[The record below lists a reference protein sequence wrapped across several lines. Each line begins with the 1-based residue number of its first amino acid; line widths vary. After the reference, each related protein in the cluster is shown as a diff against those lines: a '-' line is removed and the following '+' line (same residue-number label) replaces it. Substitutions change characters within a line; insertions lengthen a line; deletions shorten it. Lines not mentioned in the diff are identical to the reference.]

1 MMLMAPV
8 NFPPMKN
15 HSIENSAANRRVISP
30 WILRCGLLVVLSL
43 CVVATASADAGKDH
57 FDHGIKA
64 SAAGDYAAALQYF
77 KKAQQAGLDTA
88 ALKYNLGVSYYKLGQ
103 YESARKFFLELTNVP
118 TFEQLA
124 YFNLGLIAN
133 KQKDEA
139 AAIRWFQRAYRDLS
153 SEKIRKLSAVALD
166 RLGVTARKTRR
177 SPPGWTG
184 AVSSSLTYD
193 SNVLL
198 ANNDLVGVTSK
209 SDTAV
214 NVSAFGGRWLK
225 GNMNNGVRMTLG
237 ANLRKYSKLN
247 QNDDSQLSAGVLR
260 YDRLG
265 DWKMRLGGGWDEVY
279 FNGSEYQRI
288 VSADVRG
295 LKDLSQSN
303 QLRLRYKL
311 SRILATN
318 AGYNYL
324 DGWRQQFRV
333 GLRQQHESVKIRY
346 YYQLELNDREDRV
359 YSGNLFTSYSPTRH
373 TLRATGWW
381 SLNDQWNAR
390 LDARFR
396 YSDYNK
402 ANIRLVGG
410 ANKEEQREDSQ
421 VRLSARISR
430 QFEKRWDVH
439 AQYTF
444 TRNDSTIDSI
454 AESNSYDRSV
464 IDAGVRWSF

>member
-1 MMLMAPV
+1 MLSAAV
-8 NFPPMKN
+8 NFLPMKN
-15 HSIENSAANRRVISP
+15 HPVENSAVNRCVMSP
-30 WILRCGLLVVLSL
+30 WIFRCCLLVVLSL
-43 CVVATASADAGKDH
+43 CVIATASADAGKDN

-64 SAAGDYAAALQYF
+64 AATGDYAAALQYF

-139 AAIRWFQRAYRDLS
+139 AAIRWFQRAYRGLS

-166 RLGVTARKTRR
+166 RLGVTARNTRR
-177 SPPGWTG
+177 SPPGWMG
-184 AVSSSLTYD
+184 VVSSSLTYD

-198 ANNDLVGVTSK
+198 ANNDLVGVTSE

-214 NVSAFGGRWLK
+214 NVSAFAGRWLK
-225 GNMNNGVRMTLG
+225 GNMNNGVRITLG

-247 QNDDSQLSAGVLR
+247 QNDDSQLSAVVLR

-265 DWKMRLGGGWDEVY
+265 DWKMRLGGGWDEIY
-279 FNGSEYQRI
+279 FNGSEYQRL

-295 LKDLSQSN
+295 RKDLSQSN

-311 SRILATN
+311 SRILATD
-318 AGYNYL
+318 AVFDYL

-346 YYQLELNDREDRV
+346 YYQLELNNRQDR
-359 YSGNLFTSYSPTRH
+359 YGTSLPFTSYSPTRH

-381 SLNDQWNAR
+381 TLNNQWNTR

-402 ANIRLVGG
+402 ANVRLVGG
-410 ANKEEQREDSQ
+410 VNTNEHREDSQ

-439 AQYTF
+439 AQYSF

-454 AESNSYDRSV
+454 AESRSYDRSV
-464 IDAGVRWSF
+464 IDAGVSWSF

>member
-1 MMLMAPV
+1 MLSAAV

-15 HSIENSAANRRVISP
+15 HLVENSAVNRNVMSS
-30 WILRCGLLVVLSL
+30 WILRCALLVVLSL
-43 CVVATASADAGKDH
+43 CVVATASANAGKEN

-64 SAAGDYAAALQYF
+64 AAAGDYAAALQYF
-77 KKAQQAGLDTA
+77 KKAQQAGLDTP
-88 ALKYNLGVSYYKLGQ
+88 ALKYNFGVSYYKLGQ

-124 YFNLGLIAN
+124 YFNLGLVAN

-177 SPPGWTG
+177 SPPGWMG
-184 AVSSSLTYD
+184 VVSSSLAYD

-198 ANNDLVGVTSK
+198 ANNDLVGVTSE

-214 NVSAFGGRWLK
+214 NFSTFAGRWLK

-237 ANLRKYSKLN
+237 AHMRKYSKLS
-247 QNDDSQLSAGVLR
+247 QNDDGQLGAVVLR

-265 DWKMRLGGGWDEVY
+265 DWKMRLGGSWDEIY

-288 VSADVRG
+288 ISADVRG
-295 LKDLSQSN
+295 RKDLSKSN

-311 SRILATN
+311 SRILATD
-318 AGYNYL
+318 AVFDYL
-324 DGWRQQFRV
+324 DGWSQQFRV
-333 GLRQQHESVKIRY
+333 GLRQQHELVKTRY
-346 YYQLELNDREDRV
+346 YYQLELNNRQDR
-359 YSGNLFTSYSPTRH
+359 YGTSLPFTSYSPTRH

-381 SLNDQWNAR
+381 TLNNQWNAR

-410 ANKEEQREDSQ
+410 NNTNEHREDSQ

-430 QFEKRWDVH
+430 LFEKRWDVH
-439 AQYTF
+439 AQYSF

-454 AESNSYDRSV
+454 AESRSYDRSV
-464 IDAGVRWSF
+464 IDAGVSWSF